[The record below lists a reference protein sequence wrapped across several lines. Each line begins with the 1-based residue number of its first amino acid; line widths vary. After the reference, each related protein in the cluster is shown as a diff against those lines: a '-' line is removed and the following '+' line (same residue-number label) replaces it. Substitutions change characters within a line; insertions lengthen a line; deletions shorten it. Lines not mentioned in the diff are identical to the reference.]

1 VRKHPLAPLSD
12 CVGSFLELGDLT
24 FGLGVFFCLVIL
36 YKAAVLTLV
45 LLLTL
50 QQVQEKNFPA
60 R

>member
-1 VRKHPLAPLSD
+1 
-12 CVGSFLELGDLT
+12 VGSFLELGDLT